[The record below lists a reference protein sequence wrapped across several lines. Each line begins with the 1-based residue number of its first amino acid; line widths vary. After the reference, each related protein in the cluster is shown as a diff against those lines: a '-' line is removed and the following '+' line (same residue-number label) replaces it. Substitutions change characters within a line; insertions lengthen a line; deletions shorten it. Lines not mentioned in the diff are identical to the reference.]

1 MLKFWVLL
9 CLVVNLYYVVQFL
22 ASYLALKNLPTD
34 FSLTASKLNSFS
46 IVVAMRNEQ
55 QNVISLLNSLK
66 NLDYPKESIEVIL
79 VDDFSEDQTV
89 ETLTQKLTEIDIDI
103 KVVSLKK
110 EGLTHNRAFKKTA
123 IQFGV
128 AKAKNE
134 WIATTDADCIYKP
147 NYLQLL
153 NAFIEKYK
161 PKFVSAPV
169 ELLPTKTL
177 FQKMQALEF
186 KGLVTLGAAYL
197 QRDKPFLCNGANLAF
212 KREVFMS
219 LNGFKGFDHFESGDD
234 VWFMHKV
241 QERYPFELHFAMH
254 EGLVVQSRPSENL
267 NSFINQ
273 RKRWTAKNSGY
284 KKVSQLLT
292 LAVDYLFYL
301 FVLINLLGGI
311 FSETM
316 MGLAGFMI
324 LSKILIELN
333 LYAAV
338 NKWIRTPF
346 WPLIYFVTVPF
357 QIVYVVAIYP
367 LSQLTKFNWKNR
379 IFNA

>member
-1 MLKFWVLL
+1 MLKFWVLF
-9 CLVVNLYYVVQFL
+9 CLVVNLYYVIQFL
-22 ASYLALKNLPTD
+22 ASYLALKRLPTN
-34 FSLTASKLNSFS
+34 FEPSTQKLNTFS
-46 IVVAMRNEQ
+46 VVVALRNEQ
-55 QNVISLLNSLK
+55 HNVTALLNSLTSLK
-66 NLDYPKESIEVIL
+66 YPGDKLEVIL
-79 VDDFSEDQTV
+79 VDDFSEDLTV
-89 ETLTQKLTEIDIDI
+89 ETLKEKQQDVDLDI
-103 KVVSLKK
+103 KVISLKN

-123 IQFGV
+123 IQIGV
-128 AKAKNE
+128 ANAKND
-134 WIATTDADCIYKP
+134 WIVTTDADCVYESD
-147 NYLQLL
+147 YLKLL

-169 ELLPTKTL
+169 KLEPATTL
-177 FQKMQALEF
+177 FQKMEALEF
-186 KGLVTLGAAYL
+186 KGLVALGAAYL

-212 KREVFMS
+212 KREVFMN

-241 QERYPFELHFAMH
+241 QERHPFELYFAMH
-254 EGLVVQSRPSENL
+254 KGLVVKSSPTENL
-267 NSFINQ
+267 KAFINQ

-284 KKVSQLLT
+284 KKVSQLIT
-292 LAVDYLFYL
+292 LSFDYLFYL
-301 FVLINLLGGI
+301 FVLINLFGGI

-316 MGLAGFMI
+316 LGLAGFMV
-324 LSKILIELN
+324 LSKILAELN
-333 LYAAV
+333 LYATV
-338 NKWIRTPF
+338 NKWIKTPF

>member
-1 MLKFWVLL
+1 M
-9 CLVVNLYYVVQFL
+9 
-22 ASYLALKNLPTD
+22 ALKRLPTH
-34 FSLTASKLNSFS
+34 FTGSAKELNNFS

-55 QNVISLLNSLK
+55 HNVAALLNSLTSL
-66 NLDYPKESIEVIL
+66 NYPKDKLEVIL
-79 VDDFSEDQTV
+79 VDDFSEDLTV
-89 ETLTQKLTEIDIDI
+89 ETLKEKLQDVDLDI
-103 KVVSLKK
+103 KVISLKN

-128 AKAKNE
+128 AKAKHD
-134 WIATTDADCIYKP
+134 WIATTDADCVYKP
-147 NYLQLL
+147 EYLKLL
-153 NAFIEKYK
+153 NAFIEKHK

-169 ELLPTKTL
+169 ELAPANTL

-186 KGLVTLGAAYL
+186 KGLVALGAAYL

-212 KREVFMS
+212 RREVFMQ

-241 QERYPFELHFAMH
+241 QERYPFELYFAMH
-254 EGLVVQSRPSENL
+254 EGLVVRSSPTENL
-267 NSFINQ
+267 SAFVNQ

-284 KKVSQLLT
+284 KKVSQLVT
-292 LAVDYLFYL
+292 LAFDYLFYL
-301 FVLINLLGGI
+301 FVLVNLFGGI
-311 FSETM
+311 FSETLLV
-316 MGLAGFMI
+316 LAGFMI
-324 LSKILIELN
+324 LSKNLTEIN

-338 NKWIRTPF
+338 NKWIKTPF
-346 WPLIYFVTVPF
+346 WPLIYFATVPF